1 MWGSAPFFIT
11 WGEEC
16 MICPPGYDFAAHI
29 HTYQWKDLN
38 ICLDVNSGAI
48 HLLDEIGLHLVEV
61 LAQNQGDEQAALS
74 VCSRAYPEAEALEA
88 LDDIRQAVL
97 EEALFSNPQDI
108 RFDYS
113 SLGVK
118 ALCLNVA
125 HLCNMKCRYCFASQ
139 GDFGRGKA
147 LMPFEV
153 GRQAIDFL
161 LEQSGPVRRLEVDF
175 FGGEPL
181 LNIKVVKQLVDY
193 GEQAASERG
202 KQIHFTLT
210 TNGLLLDDDIN
221 RFILDKQLSVVL
233 SMDGRP
239 ETHDFN
245 RPLSDGSGSYSRVL
259 PRFKDLVGLKPVSYY
274 IRGTFARH
282 TLDFASDYRH
292 LADLGFDS
300 ISLEPAVGT
309 GKEFA
314 LQESDLPEVLAEYE
328 RLADL
333 ILEYRRAGREV
344 SFFHFNLNLQQGPCL
359 AKRMTGCGAGVEYLA
374 VTPEGDLYPCHQLV
388 GEEGFYMGNVANS
401 PLDQEIRRKLAGSH
415 MANKAECMRCWARN
429 FCGGGCHANNYL
441 SQGSLLQPNPVT
453 CAMHRKRVEAGIY
466 LELRRANSSSGN

>member
-1 MWGSAPFFIT
+1 
-11 WGEEC
+11 
-16 MICPPGYDFAAHI
+16 MICPPGYDFGANI
-29 HTYQWKDLN
+29 HTYRWKDLN

-48 HLLDEIGLHLVEV
+48 HLLDEIGLRLMEA

-74 VCSRAYPEAEALEA
+74 ACSRSFPEGEVLEALEEF
-88 LDDIRQAVL
+88 RKAVI
-97 EEALFSNPQDI
+97 EESLFSNPQELT
-108 RFDYS
+108 FDYS

-153 GRQAIDFL
+153 GKKAVDFL
-161 LEQSGPVRRLEVDF
+161 LEQSGPVRRVEVDF

-181 LNIKVVKQLVDY
+181 LNIKVVRQLVDY
-193 GEQAASERG
+193 GERAAEELG

-210 TNGLLLDDDIN
+210 TNGLLLDDETN

-239 ETHDFN
+239 EIHDYN
-245 RPLSDGSGSYSRVL
+245 RPLPDGSGSYSRVL
-259 PRFKDLVGLKPVSYY
+259 PRFKDLVGLKPHSYY
-274 IRGTFARH
+274 IRGTFTRH
-282 TLDFASDYRH
+282 ALNFASDYRH

-309 GKEFA
+309 GKEYTI
-314 LQESDLPEVLAEYE
+314 QESDLPRVLAEYE

-333 ILEYRRAGREV
+333 ILEYRLAGRDV
-344 SFFHFNLNLQQGPCL
+344 NFFHFNLDLQKGPCL

-388 GEEGFYMGNVANS
+388 GEERFHMGNVS
-401 PLDQEIRRKLAGSH
+401 YSQLDEEIRRKLAGSH
-415 MANKAECMRCWARN
+415 MVSKPVCMHCWARN
-429 FCGGGCHANNYL
+429 FCGGGCHANNYF

-453 CAMHRKRVEAGIY
+453 CTMHRKRIEAGIY
-466 LELRRANSSSGN
+466 LELRKINSSFGN

>member
-1 MWGSAPFFIT
+1 
-11 WGEEC
+11 
-16 MICPPGYDFAAHI
+16 MICSPGYDFAANI
-29 HTYQWKDLN
+29 HTYKWKDLN

-48 HLLDEIGLHLVEV
+48 HLLDEIGFDLVEA
-61 LAQNQGDEQAALS
+61 LAKTQGDEQAAVS
-74 VCSRAYPEAEALEA
+74 CCTRDYPESEVLEV
-88 LDDIRQAVL
+88 LDEIRQAIF
-97 EEALFSNPQDI
+97 EESLFSNPQELI
-108 RFDYS
+108 FNYS

-147 LMPFEV
+147 LMSFEI
-153 GRQAIDFL
+153 GKQALDFL
-161 LEQSGPVRRLEVDF
+161 LDHSGPVRRVEVDF

-181 LNIKVVKQLVDY
+181 LNAKVVRQLVDY
-193 GEQAASERG
+193 GEQAAEKLG

-210 TNGLLLDDDIN
+210 TNGMLLDDDII
-221 RFILDKQLSVVL
+221 RFVLDKQISVVL

-245 RPLSDGSGSYSRVL
+245 RPLPDGSGSYSRVL
-259 PRFKDLVGLKPVSYY
+259 PRVKSLVGLNPVSYY

-300 ISLEPAVGT
+300 ISLEPAVGK
-309 GKEFA
+309 GEGFA
-314 LQESDLPEVLAEYE
+314 IKDTDLPVVLAEYE

-333 ILEYRRAGREV
+333 ILEYRHVGRDV
-344 SFFHFNLNLQQGPCL
+344 SFFHFNLDLQKGPCL

-388 GEEGFYMGNVANS
+388 GEERFNMGNLTNLQLDEGIRQKLANS
-401 PLDQEIRRKLAGSH
+401 H
-415 MANKAECMRCWARN
+415 MTNKPECMRCWARN

-441 SQGSLLQPNPVT
+441 SQGSLLEPNPVT

-466 LELRRANSSSGN
+466 LELRKTNPSFGN

>member
-1 MWGSAPFFIT
+1 
-11 WGEEC
+11 
-16 MICPPGYDFAAHI
+16 MIYPPGYDFAANI
-29 HTYQWKDLN
+29 HTYQWRDLN

-48 HLLDEIGLHLVEV
+48 HLLDQIGLHLVKA
-61 LAQNQGDEQAALS
+61 LAEHQGDEQAACLS
-74 VCSRAYPEAEALEA
+74 CSQEYPEVEVLDA
-88 LDDIRQAVL
+88 LDEIRQAVL
-97 EEALFSNPQDI
+97 EEALFSNPQELQ
-108 RFDYS
+108 FDYS

-147 LMPFEV
+147 LMSLDV
-153 GRQAIDFL
+153 GKRALDFL
-161 LEQSGPVRRLEVDF
+161 LEQSGPIRRLEVDF

-181 LNIKVVKQLVDY
+181 LNIKVVRQLVEY
-193 GEQAASERG
+193 GERAAEERG

-221 RFILDKQLSVVL
+221 QFILDKQLSVVL

-245 RPLSDGSGSYSRVL
+245 RPLPDGSGSYSQVL
-259 PRFKDLVGLKPVSYY
+259 PRFKALVGMNPASYY

-282 TLDFASDYRH
+282 TLNFANDYQH

-309 GKEFA
+309 GKEFTI
-314 LQESDLPEVLAEYE
+314 QESDLPEVLAEYE
-328 RLADL
+328 RLVDL
-333 ILEYRRAGREV
+333 ILEYHGKGREV
-344 SFFHFNLNLQQGPCL
+344 SFFHFNLDLQKGPCL

-388 GEEGFYMGNVANS
+388 GEEKFNMGNIAYPAIN
-401 PLDQEIRRKLAGSH
+401 QEIRHRLAASH
-415 MANKAECMRCWARN
+415 MANKAECKRCWARN

-441 SQGSLLQPNPVT
+441 SQGDLLRPNQVT
-453 CAMHRKRVEAGIY
+453 CTMHRKRVEAGIY
-466 LELRRANSSSGN
+466 LELRKANSNSGN

>member
-1 MWGSAPFFIT
+1 
-11 WGEEC
+11 

-29 HTYQWKDLN
+29 HTYKMRDLN

-48 HLLDEIGLHLVEV
+48 HLLDRIGLQLVEA
-61 LAQNQGDEQAALS
+61 LAEHRGDEQAACLS
-74 VCSRAYPEAEALEA
+74 CSREYSEAEVLEA
-88 LDDIRQAVL
+88 LDEIRQAVL
-97 EEALFSNPQDI
+97 EEALFSNPQELQ
-108 RFDYS
+108 FDYS

-139 GDFGRGKA
+139 GDFGQGKA
-147 LMPFEV
+147 LMSFDI
-153 GRQAIDFL
+153 GRQAIDYL
-161 LEQSGPVRRLEVDF
+161 LEQSGPVQRLEVDF

-181 LNIKVVKQLVDY
+181 LNIKVVKQLVEY
-193 GEQAASERG
+193 GERAAEERG

-245 RPLSDGSGSYSRVL
+245 RPLRDGSGSYDLLL
-259 PRFKDLVGLKPVSYY
+259 PRFKALVGMDPLSYY
-274 IRGTFARH
+274 IRGTFTKH
-282 TLDFASDYRH
+282 NLNFASDYRH

-309 GKEFA
+309 GKDFA
-314 LQESDLPEVLAEYE
+314 IQESDLPEVLAEYE

-333 ILEYRRAGREV
+333 ILEYHRVGREV
-344 SFFHFNLNLQQGPCL
+344 SFFHFNLDLQKGPCL

-388 GEEGFYMGNVANS
+388 GEEKFYMGNIAGA
-401 PLDQEIRRKLAGSH
+401 PIDQEIRRRLAASH
-415 MANKAECMRCWARN
+415 MVNKPSCMRCWARN

-441 SQGSLLQPNPVT
+441 SQGDLLQPNPVT

-466 LELRRANSSSGN
+466 LELRKANSSVGN

>member
-1 MWGSAPFFIT
+1 
-11 WGEEC
+11 
-16 MICPPGYDFAAHI
+16 MICSPGYDFAAHV
-29 HTYQWKDLN
+29 HTYKWKDLN
-38 ICLDVNSGAI
+38 ICLDVNSGAV
-48 HLLDEIGLHLVEV
+48 HLLDEIGCQLVEA
-61 LAQNQGDEQAALS
+61 LAQNKGDEQAALS
-74 VCSRAYPEAEALEA
+74 VCICHYPEEEVLEA
-88 LDDIRQAVL
+88 LDEIRKAVS
-97 EEALFSNPQDI
+97 EESLFSNPQDLI
-108 RFDYS
+108 IDYS

-147 LMPFEV
+147 LMSFDV
-153 GRQAIDFL
+153 GKKAIDFL
-161 LEQSGPVRRLEVDF
+161 LQQSGPIRRVEVDF

-181 LNIKVVKQLVDY
+181 LNKKVVQQLVDY
-193 GEQAASERG
+193 GERAAEKLG

-210 TNGLLLDDDIN
+210 TNGLLLDDEIN

-239 ETHDFN
+239 ETHNFN
-245 RPLSDGSGSYSRVL
+245 RPLSDGLGSYSQVL
-259 PRFKDLVGLKPVSYY
+259 PRVKKLVGLNPVSYY
-274 IRGTFARH
+274 IRGTFSRH
-282 TLDFASDYRH
+282 TLDFTSDYRH

-314 LQESDLPEVLAEYE
+314 IQESDLPQVLAEYE
-328 RLADL
+328 KLADL
-333 ILEYRRAGREV
+333 ILEYRLAGREV
-344 SFFHFNLNLQQGPCL
+344 SFFHFNLDLQKGPCL
-359 AKRMTGCGAGVEYLA
+359 AKRITGCGAGVEYLA

-388 GEEGFYMGNVANS
+388 GEDDFYMGNVAN
-401 PLDQEIRRKLAGSH
+401 LQLNEDIRRKLAGSH
-415 MANKAECMRCWARN
+415 MMDKPGCMQCWARN

-441 SQGSLLQPNPVT
+441 SQGNLKQPNPVT

-466 LELRRANSSSGN
+466 LELRKTNPSFGN